1 MAMLFKIYKKEMVDS
16 FRDKRTLL
24 LTVFLPILMMTA
36 LTFFYE
42 NMVAGDEDEVY
53 TLAVEETLTSNQE
66 YLLNGV
72 DKVELVA
79 VENPE
84 QEILD
89 GEAQAAVIFEDG
101 FDESLQNGVTGNIE
115 IIGDTYSQ
123 SSSNL
128 MYLITNQLAEYQK
141 VITSDRLQEQGV
153 DPSIIQPFVIEQ
165 REISAENSNIMLL
178 AMLIPMILA
187 VAIGVGAGPSVAD
200 MFAGEKE
207 RKTMEA
213 LLMTPVN
220 RSTLLLAKYLTIAS
234 LGSIIGMITL
244 GVVAVEVSFFTEH
257 LKATVSFGDNVIQ
270 VIGFGILASIAYAFF
285 VGALLMITSIV
296 GKTVKEAQSYGTPM
310 TMLTIFPI
318 FFISGLG
325 VNEFTTNHFITPFVN
340 IFAII
345 TELVLG
351 IVNLEHILMMLG
363 SNIVCIVIIF
373 IISRILF
380 SKDKWVMD

>member
-1 MAMLFKIYKKEMVDS
+1 MLFKIYKKEMIDS

-36 LTFFYE
+36 LTLFYE
-42 NMVAGDEDEVY
+42 NMISGEEDEAY
-53 TLAVEETLTSNQE
+53 TLAVEETLTSSQE
-66 YLLNGV
+66 SLLSGADN
-72 DKVELVA
+72 VELVA
-79 VENPE
+79 VDNPE

-89 GEAQAAVIFEDG
+89 GEAQAAVIFADG
-101 FDESLQNGVTGNIE
+101 FDENLQNGVAGNIE

-123 SSSNL
+123 SSSSL
-128 MYLITNQLAEYQK
+128 MYLITNQLTEYQK

-165 REISAENSNIMLL
+165 REISAENANIMLL

-187 VAIGVGAGPSVAD
+187 VAIGVGAGPSAAD

-234 LGSIIGMITL
+234 LGSIIGMVTL
-244 GVVAVEVSFFTEH
+244 GVVAVEVAFFTEH
-257 LKATVSFGDNVIQ
+257 LKAAVSFGDNVIQ
-270 VIGFGILASIAYAFF
+270 VIGFGILTSIAYAFF

-363 SNIVCIVIIF
+363 SNIVCIIIIF
-373 IISRILF
+373 IISRVLF